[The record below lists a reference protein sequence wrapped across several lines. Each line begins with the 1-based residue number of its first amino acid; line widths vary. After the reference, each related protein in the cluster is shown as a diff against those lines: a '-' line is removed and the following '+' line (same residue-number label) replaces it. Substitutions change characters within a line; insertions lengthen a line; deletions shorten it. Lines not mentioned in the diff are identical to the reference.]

1 ANPPAAP
8 AEKYSARASFYI
20 FPVRCGKP
28 NTNLCML
35 KFSTTSDL
43 FPARDLELRPAIP
56 NFLPIT
62 SRSSHTANPWCGRMR
77 IPSADSGL
85 EFGAAAI
92 RRAGAELGFDTQ
104 QAVVLR
110 DAIGTA
116 QRAGLDL
123 ARRRAHRQIGDS
135 RILSFAGAMRNHCAV
150 AGGLGHLDGVE
161 RFGQRSNLVELDQ
174 DRVGDTAV
182 DTFFQNTR
190 V

>member
-1 ANPPAAP
+1 
-8 AEKYSARASFYI
+8 
-20 FPVRCGKP
+20 
-28 NTNLCML
+28 ML
-35 KFSTTSDL
+35 KFYTTSDL

-116 QRAGLDL
+116 QRAGLNL
-123 ARRRAHRQIGDS
+123 ARRRAHGQIGDS
-135 RILSFAGAMRNHCAV
+135 RILGFAGAMRNHCAV
-150 AGGLGHLDGVE
+150 AGGLAILMASSVSVSDPIWLNLIRIE
-161 RFGQRSNLVELDQ
+161 LAIPRSIPSFKIRVLVTNRSSPTSWILLPIFW
-174 DRVGDTAV
+174 V
-182 DTFFQNTR
+182 
-190 V
+190 